1 MSVRING
8 SHGPVRTMTRRQIVC
23 LGGLAALSTA
33 ALGLAGR
40 MAWADAATDASGVA
54 DADASQPADQGASS
68 SAQAS
73 QASADGTSYLYAA
86 FDNPFD
92 GSGTCLWGFVDKTG
106 SWAITPQFEA
116 VGGAPG
122 DTVPLCLGDQGNSL
136 SQRYA
141 DAMLVVPG
149 VFLGDLMPVQ
159 AGPDTDAEGLWGY
172 VDKAGAWA
180 IAPQFQA
187 ACQFSEGFALVQDSS
202 GDFHYI
208 TPDGTDPFGALDC
221 LTATC
226 FCQGRAFLQGTHDGD
241 AWGCIDTTGNW
252 YGRSTEDALQPYVY
266 DIPLVFSTSG
276 LARERKQYYDVNGN
290 VVVDF
295 DQNPHYTRTERNAFA
310 GCDYHEGLLFFNHYV
325 FDTSMN
331 ELAPVPLGDP
341 DYAQDHAYYYL
352 MRGDYYKDGLFNC
365 DDWRWGL
372 WGYLD
377 GQGAWSLP
385 CRYVDARPF
394 SEGLAFVEDPGTER
408 YGFIDA
414 QGAWAIAPRFSI
426 VENSYIPLTSCFTG
440 GLAYVGTLDDESNNV
455 SDGWVDQTGAWV
467 AKWSH
472 WTGAIN
478 EPQAYAGS
486 TPVWTDSL
494 SSLSGTYILPNNDT
508 SVQLDLAVADDGSTT
523 AHVSFAA
530 GDINTYEYPYS
541 DVGETY
547 PVEGDPIEADLTGS
561 FVRCDTD
568 WGEQRTSAILWGATD
583 RDGEVVLGVAAGG
596 DGYAQGDVEGAP
608 ALRYSLYGFRDFDL
622 GDDSIQGHFQLGG
635 ILRAP
640 VARTPTK

>member
-1 MSVRING
+1 
-8 SHGPVRTMTRRQIVC
+8 MTRRQAVC

-33 ALGLAGR
+33 ALRLAGR
-40 MAWADAATDASGVA
+40 LDLAWADTGDSAGQGGAAETSTDAS
-54 DADASQPADQGASS
+54 
-68 SAQAS
+68 
-73 QASADGTSYLYAA
+73 SYLYAA

-106 SWAITPQFEA
+106 AWVIKPQFEA
-116 VGGAPG
+116 VGGMPG
-122 DTVPLCLGDQGNSL
+122 DTVPLCLGSLGGSL

-149 VFLGDLMPVQ
+149 VFAGDLMPVQ
-159 AGPDTDAEGLWGY
+159 AGADTDAEGKWGY
-172 VDKAGAWA
+172 IDKTGAWV
-180 IAPQFQA
+180 IDPQFEA

-202 GDFHYI
+202 GDIHFI

-226 FCQGRAFLQGTHDGD
+226 FCQGRAFLAGTHDGD

-252 YGRSTEDALQPYVY
+252 SGRSTEDSLQPYVY

-276 LARERKQYYDVNGN
+276 LAREQKQYYDVDGN

-295 DQNPHYTRTERNAFA
+295 DQNEHYARTDRNAFA
-310 GCDYHEGLLFFNHYV
+310 GCDYHEGLLYFNHYV

-341 DYAQDHAYYYL
+341 DYAQDHGHYYL
-352 MRGDYYKDGLFNC
+352 MRADYYKDGLLNC
-365 DDWRWGL
+365 NDWRWGL

-385 CRYVDARPF
+385 CRYGDAKPF

-408 YGFIDA
+408 YGFINA
-414 QGAWAIAPRFSI
+414 QGVWAIAPRFGDAES
-426 VENSYIPLTSCFTG
+426 SYIPLTSCFTG
-440 GLAYVGTLDDESNNV
+440 GLAYVCTLDDVSGIV
-455 SDGWVDQTGAWV
+455 SDGWIDQTGAWV

-472 WTGAIN
+472 WTGAIT
-478 EPQAYAGS
+478 EPQAYDGA
-486 TPVWTDSL
+486 TPAWVNSL
-494 SSLSGTYILPNNDT
+494 SSLSGTYILPDNDT
-508 SVQLDLAVADDGSTT
+508 SVQLDLTVADDGSTT
-523 AHVSFAA
+523 AHVSFAP
-530 GDINTYEYPYS
+530 GDVNTYEYPYS
-541 DVGETY
+541 DVGDTFQ
-547 PVEGDPIEADLTGS
+547 VEGDPIVADLSGS

-568 WGEQRTSAILWGATD
+568 WGEPRTSAILWGASD
-583 RDGEVVLGVAAGG
+583 RNGEVVLGIAAGG

-608 ALRYSLYGFRDFDL
+608 TLCYNLYGFRDFSL
-622 GDDSIQGHFQLGG
+622 GDDSVQAHFQLGG
-635 ILRAP
+635 ILQAP
-640 VARTPTK
+640 VVRKPTK